1 MYIRYFFFFF
11 KQKTAYE
18 MRMSD
23 WSSDVCSSDLR
34 TVLRQAQHERVGFR
48 SVDSES
54 SHPAR
59 QVAARCVADLAA
71 AIAVQYRAGDIARGG
86 RTEEHRRF
94 GDFLDLAPPLHRD
107 PVVMRLPRF
116 RIGGEAL
123 HPFGIGDRAGR
134 YAVHPQDRK
143 RTHLNSS
150 HSC

>member
-1 MYIRYFFFFF
+1 
-11 KQKTAYE
+11 
-18 MRMSD
+18 MRISD
-23 WSSDVCSSDLR
+23 WSSDVCSSDLGPFFLLVPPEER

-71 AIAVQYRAGDIARGG
+71 AIAVPSRAGDIARGG
-86 RTEEHRRF
+86 RTEAQRRL
-94 GDFLDLAPPLHRD
+94 GAFLDLASPLHRE

-123 HPFGIGDRAGR
+123 PPFGNADRAR
-134 YAVHPQDRK
+134 RQDGPPPPRPPPPP
-143 RTHLNSS
+143 
-150 HSC
+150 

>member
-86 RTEEHRRF
+86 RSEEHTSE
-94 GDFLDLAPPLHRD
+94 LQSL
-107 PVVMRLPRF
+107 MRTS
-116 RIGGEAL
+116 
-123 HPFGIGDRAGR
+123 
-134 YAVHPQDRK
+134 YAVFCLKKKKHKATRSIS
-143 RTHLNSS
+143 HNSP
-150 HSC
+150 

>member
-1 MYIRYFFFFF
+1 
-11 KQKTAYE
+11 
-18 MRMSD
+18 MRISD
-23 WSSDVCSSDLR
+23 WSSDVCSSDLGPFFLLVPPEER

-94 GDFLDLAPPLHRD
+94 GDLFDLAPPLHRD
-107 PVVMRLPRF
+107 PE
-116 RIGGEAL
+116 IG
-123 HPFGIGDRAGR
+123 RAAR
-134 YAVHPQDRK
+134 RARVCPYV
-143 RTHLNSS
+143 SI
-150 HSC
+150 